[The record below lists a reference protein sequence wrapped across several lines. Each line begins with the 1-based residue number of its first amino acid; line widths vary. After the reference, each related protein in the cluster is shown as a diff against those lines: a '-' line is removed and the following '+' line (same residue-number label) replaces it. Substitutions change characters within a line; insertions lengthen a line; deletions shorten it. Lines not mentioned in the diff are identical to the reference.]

1 LWLGIITT
9 STATMTK
16 DGNVPRPQSSFSTS
30 GLTLCTTIVRL
41 AVLFEL
47 LPEELSYFLRLP
59 AVEST
64 IARRRETLPFLQ
76 VASSFRHFSP
86 TLSQAYLASSSP
98 PPILV
103 WSAYLTLESWWT
115 LLPEYWRRVVW
126 GLGLLLVDY
135 AIARILERI
144 AKSCLEESKEN
155 MNEEE
160 LQLKMPTVIQPP
172 RAHLFEISSIEKQT
186 DDDMASPLLR
196 TADIPIL
203 AANLYYASPITLF
216 ASGMYGCFQNVW
228 LGLLLWSIYEMVFVG
243 GRNNS
248 NVTLAAVS
256 LALASYGQP
265 WNSVFVV
272 PICVSQ
278 PCKKTAAI
286 FVTMF
291 SLFVLWLQVLE
302 FLLVGSEAYW
312 TWKPLTSLSPN
323 LGPLWYFQMQLFDRF
338 QDYFRIMFIGMPYLV
353 VIPLAIRLYRYP
365 IVLVRIAKH
374 PYLAVWSQSP
384 KTHCLLLYPMLYR
397 LQVFG
402 LSVHSFNTIL
412 HCTI

>member
-1 LWLGIITT
+1 
-9 STATMTK
+9 MTK

-160 LQLKMPTVIQPP
+160 IQLKMPTVIQPP

-365 IVLVRIAKH
+365 IVLVRIA
-374 PYLAVWSQSP
+374 
-384 KTHCLLLYPMLYR
+384 
-397 LQVFG
+397 
-402 LSVHSFNTIL
+402 
-412 HCTI
+412 